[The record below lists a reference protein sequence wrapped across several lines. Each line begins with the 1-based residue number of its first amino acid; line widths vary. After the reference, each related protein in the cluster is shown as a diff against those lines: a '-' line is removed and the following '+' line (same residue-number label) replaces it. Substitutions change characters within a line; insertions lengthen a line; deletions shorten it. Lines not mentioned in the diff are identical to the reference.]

1 VAAAVVVA
9 LAVVLATRGGSS
21 KPHTGTSASSTG
33 ASTQTHTTASHHKQ
47 ASSSSKQAKATPP
60 AETSVVVLNGTLTT
74 GLAHHVSA
82 QLQETGY
89 SQANALS
96 GRPPGANEVTVVE
109 YAPGHQA
116 DAQGVAKSLSVSH
129 VQPIEQAVAALAG
142 PAKVVVVVGAD
153 RAAQGTTAP

>member
-1 VAAAVVVA
+1 VVAVA

-21 KPHTGTSASSTG
+21 PSHAG
-33 ASTQTHTTASHHKQ
+33 TTAAGSGGTTTHAKSGTPHAKH
-47 ASSSSKQAKATPP
+47 ATTTQAKASKAAPP

-74 GLAHHVSA
+74 GLAHRVSA
-82 QLQETGY
+82 QLQTSGY
-89 SQANALS
+89 SQAAALG

-116 DAQGVAKSLSVSH
+116 DAQGVARSLSVAH
-129 VQPIEQAVAALAG
+129 VQPVEQAVSALAG

-153 RAAQGTTAP
+153 RAAQGTTTP